1 MRSEISPAGE
11 LAWQPG
17 QRIDECESSRQQFQ
31 RTREIIHACT
41 RRQSRIHIIVDDR
54 RAEHGHVHAQLVLA
68 TGDRL
73 QPVMPGTRAA
83 LDDVD
88 RSEAPRGG
96 TGCVRSVWRRWAPCP
111 SNKKKKKK
119 Q

>member
-31 RTREIIHACT
+31 RTREIIQACT

-54 RAEHGHVHAQLVLA
+54 RAECGHVHAQLVLA

-73 QPVMPGTRAA
+73 LPVMPGTRAA
-83 LDDVD
+83 LDYVD
-88 RSEAPRGG
+88 ERLAAGLAIDLAHADDRPATDEPLA
-96 TGCVRSVWRRWAPCP
+96 VD
-111 SNKKKKKK
+111 
-119 Q
+119 